1 MRVVVIVAGIFA
13 GMLVFGGAHAAEVY
27 KCTNAGG
34 TPAFQDHPCAAGD
47 QEAKVHVNDSA
58 SARASAPATSSNEGA
73 APAEP
78 AVVRPLVRAKA
89 AAPTMWL
96 CVRPEDG
103 SQYMSRDGVSQ
114 PRMVPAGV
122 LGISGKNLA
131 DAYGQKG
138 IGVSAPGVR
147 SVPIDHSAQAAIAG
161 DYVAVQDQCSQAS
174 HEQVCG
180 YLQKQYDDVHQKL
193 KRAFKD
199 EQAVL
204 QPQEDQLLKDLNGC

>member
-1 MRVVVIVAGIFA
+1 MRSVILAGLIA
-13 GMLVFGGAHAAEVY
+13 CGSSHAAEVY
-27 KCTNAGG
+27 KCINATGI
-34 TPAFQDHPCAAGD
+34 PAFQDHPCANGD
-47 QEAKVHVNDSA
+47 QESKVHIVNTSA
-58 SARASAPATSSNEGA
+58 APAAPASDDSP

-78 AVVRPLVRAKA
+78 ALAPSRVQMKA
-89 AAPTMWL
+89 GTPSMWL

-122 LGISGKNLA
+122 LGIPGKNLA
-131 DAYGQKG
+131 QAYGPNG

-147 SVPIDHSAQAAIAG
+147 TVPIDRSAQAAVAG

-174 HEQVCG
+174 HGQVCT

-204 QPQEDQLLKDLNGC
+204 QPQEDQLLKDLGGC

>member
-1 MRVVVIVAGIFA
+1 MRLVMFA
-13 GMLVFGGAHAAEVY
+13 GLLLCGSAHAAEVY

-34 TPAFQDHPCAAGD
+34 VPAFQDHPCANGD
-47 QEAKVHVNDSA
+47 QESKVHIVNTPVAAAAADDDN
-58 SARASAPATSSNEGA
+58 P

-78 AVVRPLVRAKA
+78 ATTPARVQTKSS
-89 AAPTMWL
+89 APAMWL

-103 SQYMSRDGVSQ
+103 SQYMSRDGISQ

-122 LGISGKNLA
+122 LGIPGKNLA
-131 DAYGQKG
+131 QAYGGNG

-147 SVPIDHSAQAAIAG
+147 AVPVDHSAQAAVAG

-174 HEQVCG
+174 PAQACG

-204 QPQEDQLLKDLNGC
+204 KPQEDQLIKDLGGC

>member
-1 MRVVVIVAGIFA
+1 MRIVVFA
-13 GMLVFGGAHAAEVY
+13 GLVVCGGLIIGNVEAAEVY
-27 KCTNAGG
+27 KCTNVTGI
-34 TPAFQDHPCAAGD
+34 PAFQDHPCASGD
-47 QEAKVHVNDSA
+47 QESKVHIVNTDA
-58 SARASAPATSSNEGA
+58 ALA
-73 APAEP
+73 APASDNSPAPVEP
-78 AVVRPLVRAKA
+78 AVAPSRVQAKS
-89 AAPTMWL
+89 AAPTMWV

-103 SQYMSRDGVSQ
+103 TMYMSRDGISQ

-122 LGISGKNLA
+122 LGIPGKNLA
-131 DAYGQKG
+131 QAYGPGG

-147 SVPIDHSAQAAIAG
+147 AVPIDHSAQAAVAG

-180 YLQKQYDDVHQKL
+180 YLNKQYDDVHQKL

-204 QPQEDQLLKDLNGC
+204 QPQEDQLLKDLGGC

>member
-1 MRVVVIVAGIFA
+1 MRLVILAGIVLCGSA
-13 GMLVFGGAHAAEVY
+13 NAAEVY
-27 KCTNAGG
+27 KCTNATGI
-34 TPAFQDHPCAAGD
+34 PAYQDHPCASG
-47 QEAKVHVNDSA
+47 EEESKVHIINTSA
-58 SARASAPATSSNEGA
+58 APAPAAASDDNP

-78 AVVRPLVRAKA
+78 AMAPSRVRAKSS
-89 AAPTMWL
+89 APAMWV

-122 LGISGKNLA
+122 LGIPGKNLA
-131 DAYGQKG
+131 QAYGPGG

-147 SVPIDHSAQAAIAG
+147 TVPIDHSAQAAVAG

-174 HEQVCG
+174 HGQACD
-180 YLQKQYDDVHQKL
+180 YLNKQYDDVHQKL

-204 QPQEDQLLKDLNGC
+204 KPQEDQLLKDLGGC

>member
-1 MRVVVIVAGIFA
+1 MRLVIFA
-13 GMLVFGGAHAAEVY
+13 GIIVCSGVQAAEVY

-34 TPAFQDHPCAAGD
+34 VPAFQDHPCASGD
-47 QEAKVHVNDSA
+47 EESKVHIVNTPA
-58 SARASAPATSSNEGA
+58 APAAAAADDSP

-78 AVVRPLVRAKA
+78 VVVQRLGHAKS

-122 LGISGKNLA
+122 LGIPGKNLA

-147 SVPIDHSAQAAIAG
+147 SVPIDRSAQAAVAG

-174 HEQVCG
+174 PAQVCG

-204 QPQEDQLLKDLNGC
+204 QPQEDQLLKDLGGC

>member
-1 MRVVVIVAGIFA
+1 MRHVILAGILIC
-13 GMLVFGGAHAAEVY
+13 GSAHAAEVY

-34 TPAFQDHPCAAGD
+34 VPAFQDHPCAGGD
-47 QEAKVHVNDSA
+47 QETKVHVADVVDTPAPVSA
-58 SARASAPATSSNEGA
+58 TTGEGSAPAG
-73 APAEP
+73 P
-78 AVVRPLVRAKA
+78 AVVAPLVRAKES
-89 AAPTMWL
+89 APAMWL

-103 SQYMSRDGVSQ
+103 SQYMSRDGVVQ

-122 LGISGKNLA
+122 LGIPGKNLA

-147 SVPIDHSAQAAIAG
+147 AVPIDHSAQAAVAG

-174 HEQVCG
+174 PAQVCG

-199 EQAVL
+199 EAAVL

>member
-1 MRVVVIVAGIFA
+1 MRIVIFVGLIACG
-13 GMLVFGGAHAAEVY
+13 GMLLDSVRAAEVY
-27 KCTNAGG
+27 NCTNV
-34 TPAFQDHPCAAGD
+34 TDVPAFQDHPCANGD
-47 QEAKVHVNDSA
+47 QESKVHIVNTHV
-58 SARASAPATSSNEGA
+58 APAQAASDDSP

-78 AVVRPLVRAKA
+78 PVLPSRGRIKA
-89 AAPTMWL
+89 ASPTMWL

-103 SQYMSRDGVSQ
+103 TQYMSRDGVSQ

-122 LGISGKNLA
+122 LGIPGKNLA
-131 DAYGQKG
+131 QAYGPGG

-147 SVPIDHSAQAAIAG
+147 AVPIDRSAQAAIAG

-174 HEQVCG
+174 HAQVCG

-204 QPQEDQLLKDLNGC
+204 QPQEDQLLKDLGGC